1 MIAGCVPYRIE
12 AELQGENVP
21 PNLLHLEEEL
31 KKIGYC
37 CKTSLKDL
45 QDGKAFVS
53 QIEPSSFRASHV
65 RNNEDTG
72 FFELVVYYGDK
83 RLDQFAKK
91 YVPRPFSN
99 SS

>member
-45 QDGKAFVS
+45 KM
-53 QIEPSSFRASHV
+53 EKLSFRKLNLLLFVQAM
-65 RNNEDTG
+65 
-72 FFELVVYYGDK
+72 
-83 RLDQFAKK
+83 
-91 YVPRPFSN
+91 
-99 SS
+99 